1 MRRQRKNG
9 IRKSLSGCEEKKGE
23 EKMKSTTE
31 IISLMEQEQWEAAAG
46 AIVKA
51 METGGFDDTLAVLA
65 ATTAAQMGD
74 AETCLQNIQAGL
86 KYNSEN
92 YELYLM
98 LGNYYADRNPD
109 QAFLCYENSQYYCR
123 KSGNADDLA
132 CIEKVKEDFLKGHE
146 VAVKPYSFVI
156 LSYNTFELTRQC
168 IESIRQN
175 CDPDT
180 YELILVDNASEDE
193 SVPWLREQS
202 DIVLIENSENK
213 GFPAGC
219 NQGIAAAKPDN
230 DIMLLNSDTIMMPN
244 AMFTLRMGLYDSKR
258 NGAAGSVSNHT
269 ANGQVIDHAYDTV
282 EEYVAYAKRYNVPCD
297 HPYEYKTWLVGFAI
311 LAKRTALEQVGL
323 LDERFTPGCYED
335 NDLGLRFSK
344 MGFRNVVCWN
354 SFIYHFGSRSFDKN
368 QKHLAVSGTDLAN
381 VNAGKF
387 KEKWGINANYYTN
400 ARVDLMNLMRQD
412 FERPIRV
419 LEVGCGAGATLGRI
433 QHLYPNAEVFGI
445 ELVEEVATL
454 GAMNYNIICGNIE
467 QMELPYEKESFDY
480 IIFGDVLEHL
490 IHPDE
495 VLRKVRDYLKK
506 DGHVLASIPNLM
518 HAAVIYDLLHGRFPY
533 EDAGIRDRT
542 HMRFFTYYEI
552 LRLFEETGYQVDA
565 AEQTNVRGA
574 TTEDFD
580 DFFTKLL
587 AIDGVADK
595 QWFDAY
601 QYLVSAAVQNG

>member
-1 MRRQRKNG
+1 MG
-9 IRKSLSGCEEKKGE
+9 EMGSTAEIVSLIEK
-23 EKMKSTTE
+23 
-31 IISLMEQEQWEAAAG
+31 EQWEAAAG

-51 METGGFDDTLAVLA
+51 MEKGGFNDTLAILA

-74 AETCLQNIQAGL
+74 AETCLQNIQTGL
-86 KYNSEN
+86 KYNPEN

-109 QAFLCYENSQYYCR
+109 QAFLCYENAQYYCR
-123 KSGNADDLA
+123 KNGIAEDLA
-132 CIEKVKEDFLKGHE
+132 CIDKVKEEFLEGHE

-156 LSYNTFELTRQC
+156 LSYNTFELTELC

-175 CDPDT
+175 CNPDT
-180 YELILVDNASEDE
+180 YELIIVDNGSKDE
-193 SVPWLREQS
+193 SVPWLKKQT
-202 DIVLIENSENK
+202 DLVLIENAENK

-219 NQGIAAAKPDN
+219 NQGIAAAKSDN

-244 AMFTLRMGLYDSKR
+244 AMFTLRMGLYESKR

-269 ANGQVIDHAYDTV
+269 ANGQVIDHAYDTI
-282 EEYVAYAKRYNVPCD
+282 EEYFAYAMKNNVPCD
-297 HPYEYKTWLVGFAI
+297 HPYEYKIWLVGFAL
-311 LAKRTALEQVGL
+311 LAKRTALDQVGL

-335 NDLGLRFSK
+335 NDLGFRFSK

-368 QKHLAVSGTDLAN
+368 QKHLAVSGNDLLN

-387 KEKWGINANYYTN
+387 KDKWGIDGNYYTN
-400 ARVDLMNLMRQD
+400 ARGELIQYMSQD
-412 FERPIRV
+412 FGSPVRV
-419 LEVGCGAGATLGRI
+419 LEVGCGAGGTLGRI
-433 QHLYPNAEVFGI
+433 QHLYPNAEVYGI
-445 ELVEEVATL
+445 ELVEEIAKL
-454 GAMNYNIICGNIE
+454 GAINYNVICGNIE

-495 VLRKVRDYLKK
+495 VLCKVRDYLKK

-518 HAAVIYDLLHGRFPY
+518 NAAVIYDLLHGRFLY
-533 EDAGIRDRT
+533 EDEGIRDRT
-542 HMRFFTYYEI
+542 HMRFFTYHEI
-552 LRLFEETGYQVDA
+552 LRLFEHAGYQVDA
-565 AEQTNVRGA
+565 AGQTNVYGVM
-574 TTEDFD
+574 TEDFG

-595 QWFDAY
+595 DSFDAY
-601 QYLVSAAVQNG
+601 QYYVSAAVKNG